1 MDFFL
6 ATCQALGIAL
16 AVGALAGALGPQG
29 GISAVLEWVAAALG
43 AAAGALS
50 MSADDRSIIAGL
62 VVGAVGGWLAARVI
76 SSIVFG
82 AARRAESGF
91 GGVGFVVAVAALVL
105 AGLSIL
111 LPPVSLAALL
121 GLGWLAIARRR
132 RADRKHEGLRSLR

>member
-1 MDFFL
+1 MDFFF

-16 AVGALAGALGPQG
+16 AIGAIAGAIGPQG

-43 AAAGALS
+43 AAAAALS
-50 MSADDRSIIAGL
+50 MSADDQSIIPGL

-82 AARRAESGF
+82 AARRAETGF
-91 GGVGFVVAVAALVL
+91 GGVGVVVAVAALVL

-111 LPPVSLAALL
+111 LPPVSLVALL
-121 GLGWLAIARRR
+121 ALGWLAVARRR
-132 RADRKHEGLRSLR
+132 RADRKYEGLRSLR

>member
-16 AVGALAGALGPQG
+16 AIGMVAGAIGPQG

-50 MSADDRSIIAGL
+50 MSADDQTLIAGL
-62 VVGAVGGWLAARVI
+62 IVGAVGGWLAARVI

-82 AARRAESGF
+82 AAKRAEAGF
-91 GGVGFVVAVAALVL
+91 GGVGFVVGAVALVL
-105 AGLSIL
+105 AVLSIL
-111 LPPVSLAALL
+111 LPPISLIALL
-121 GLGWLAIARRR
+121 GLGWLALARRR
-132 RADRKHEGLRSLR
+132 RSERKHAGLRILR

>member
-16 AVGALAGALGPQG
+16 AIGMVAGAIGPQG

-50 MSADDRSIIAGL
+50 MSADDQTIIAGL
-62 VVGAVGGWLAARVI
+62 IVGAVGGWLAARVI

-82 AARRAESGF
+82 AAKRSEAGF
-91 GGVGFVVAVAALVL
+91 GGVGFVVGAVALVL
-105 AGLSIL
+105 AVLSIL
-111 LPPVSLAALL
+111 LPPISLIALL
-121 GLGWLAIARRR
+121 GLGWLALARRR
-132 RADRKHEGLRSLR
+132 RSERKHAGLRILR

>member
-29 GISAVLEWVAAALG
+29 GISAVLEWAAAAVG
-43 AAAGALS
+43 AAAGAIS
-50 MSADDRSIIAGL
+50 MSADDQSVIAGL
-62 VVGAVGGWLAARVI
+62 VVGVVGGWLAARVI

-82 AARRAESGF
+82 ATKRAEAGF
-91 GGVGFVVAVAALVL
+91 GGVGFVVAVVALVL

-111 LPPVSLAALL
+111 LPPVSLVALL
-121 GLGWLAIARRR
+121 ALGWLAVARRR
-132 RADRKHEGLRSLR
+132 RADRKYEGLRSLR

>member
-16 AVGALAGALGPQG
+16 AIGMVAGAIGPQG

-50 MSADDRSIIAGL
+50 MSADDQTIIAGL
-62 VVGAVGGWLAARVI
+62 IVGAVGGWLAARVI

-82 AARRAESGF
+82 AAKRSEAGF
-91 GGVGFVVAVAALVL
+91 GGVGFVVGAVALVL
-105 AGLSIL
+105 AVLSIL
-111 LPPVSLAALL
+111 LPPISLIALL

-132 RADRKHEGLRSLR
+132 RAGRKYEGLRILR